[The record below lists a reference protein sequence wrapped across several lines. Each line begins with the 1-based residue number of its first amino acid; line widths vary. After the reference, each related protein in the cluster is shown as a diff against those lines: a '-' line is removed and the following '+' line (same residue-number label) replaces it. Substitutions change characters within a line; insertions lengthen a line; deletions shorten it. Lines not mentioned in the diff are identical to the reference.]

1 MRSVASFLIFI
12 AVKMNTASQARVLAF
27 QSLAQRRLC
36 YRTPLSR
43 WDRRIHF
50 TNLSL
55 QIKHTEDD
63 NRDTWY
69 PLTRTEIRRL
79 KLAPLREELA
89 KRGLDTSGTRVVL
102 MERLLETTDK
112 APRKINKKERAES
125 SSEDGC
131 RPLDPNKQYVLR
143 IKGHSRISYK
153 SSGIGLVLYDAST
166 VREVWVARKILPRN
180 WSAFETDYHAA
191 IIGLEYIYS
200 QGARKIVL
208 QTDNDVMLKQVKG
221 KYKVTKPHLQTLHDR
236 LCDVLSKFAVE
247 MTHISAAENT
257 RAKNLAQRAVATK
270 KTVGLPADDDT
281 EDSEYSSNDKVNGA
295 ILETSSEYAPDM
307 KSIEED
313 LVFDDEAPTL
323 ISPEKTY
330 LLQFDGG
337 ARGNPGI
344 GGSGMVL
351 YDPENMQ
358 ELWCGWKYLGEG
370 MTNNAAEYSG
380 LLLGIQ
386 CARSLGVQK
395 LRVEGDSL
403 LIVRQVN
410 GIYKANEPNLKKLL
424 AAVKDATQHLDS
436 FQIDYIPRAEN
447 KRADQLANQAMDTR
461 ESFGFDELD

>member
-55 QIKHTEDD
+55 QVKHTEDD

-102 MERLLETTDK
+102 MD
-112 APRKINKKERAES
+112 
-125 SSEDGC
+125 
-131 RPLDPNKQYVLR
+131 PLDPNKQYVLR

-180 WSAFETDYHAA
+180 CSAFETDYHAA

-281 EDSEYSSNDKVNGA
+281 EDSEYCSNDKVNGA
-295 ILETSSEYAPDM
+295 ILEPSSEYVPDM

-424 AAVKDATQHLDS
+424 AAVKDATKHLDS